1 MRRQSCMAIG
11 LAFLMASAL
20 HASEPRSD
28 TPLPDADAR
37 TLYTLGQLIS
47 RTLESFALSPDELK
61 YVGMGLEDGVLQ
73 REPKVDLAAEAPRL
87 HELQSARRAAT
98 AAAEKDRALEHV
110 ANVSANPES
119 IRHANGLIVEP
130 LKSGAGD
137 MPSSTDHVSVHYVG
151 RLVDGTV
158 FDSSLAR
165 GEPATFP
172 VKGVIACW
180 NQALPTLRVGTRA
193 RLTCPPELAYGDR
206 GLPPA
211 IRPGATLIFE
221 LELLGIIR

>member
-1 MRRQSCMAIG
+1 MRRQSCTTIG
-11 LAFLMASAL
+11 LACLMVSVL
-20 HASEPRSD
+20 HANEPRPSSS
-28 TPLPDADAR
+28 LPDADAR

-47 RTLESFALSPDELK
+47 RTLESFALTPEELK

-73 REPKVDLAAEAPRL
+73 REPQVDLAAEAPRL
-87 HELQSARRAAT
+87 HEMQAARRAAT
-98 AAAEKDRALEHV
+98 AASEKDRALEHV

-119 IRHANGLIVEP
+119 IHHASGLIVEP
-130 LKSGAGD
+130 LKVGSGEVPAT
-137 MPSSTDHVSVHYVG
+137 TDHVSVHYVG

-165 GEPATFP
+165 GEPVTFP

-180 NQALPTLRVGTRA
+180 TQALPTLRVGARA

-206 GLPPA
+206 GLPPT

-221 LELLGIIR
+221 LELLGIVR

>member
-1 MRRQSCMAIG
+1 MAIG
-11 LAFLMASAL
+11 LACLMASAL
-20 HASEPRSD
+20 HASEPHSSP
-28 TPLPDADAR
+28 PLPDADAR

-47 RTLESFALSPDELK
+47 RTLESFALTPDELK

-87 HELQSARRAAT
+87 HELQSARRAA
-98 AAAEKDRALEHV
+98 AAAGEKDRALAHV
-110 ANVSANPES
+110 ASVSGNPDS
-119 IRHANGLIVEP
+119 IHHPNGLIVEP
-130 LKSGAGD
+130 LKSGSGET
-137 MPSSTDHVSVHYVG
+137 PSSSDHVSVHYVG

-165 GEPATFP
+165 GEPTTLP

-221 LELLGIIR
+221 LELLGIVR

>member
-1 MRRQSCMAIG
+1 
-11 LAFLMASAL
+11 
-20 HASEPRSD
+20 
-28 TPLPDADAR
+28 
-37 TLYTLGQLIS
+37 
-47 RTLESFALSPDELK
+47 
-61 YVGMGLEDGVLQ
+61 MGLEDGVLQ

-206 GLPPA
+206 GLPPT